1 MTILLFLS
9 AFALSSIAAYYAIMG
24 LMAIFSGAAMSIAVM
39 GGALEVSK
47 LVVASWLY
55 RNWKETTFLLKT
67 YFIIAI
73 LVLMTLTSM
82 GIFGYLSKAHSDQ
95 GMVTGDVQAK
105 IEIIDQKIAYQKEI
119 IKDARTILDQLD
131 QQIQKYT
138 DLGAVSRGVKARAD
152 QRGDREA
159 AYKSIETA
167 QATIAKLNDEKAPLA
182 QEARKVDAEVG
193 PIRYVAALIY
203 NDNTD
208 ASTLEK
214 AVRVMIL
221 MIVGVFDPLAVLMFI
236 AFNQSSLRSIEE
248 PIQAQREEVETEEF
262 AIVEI
267 KDEDKKLED
276 VVQSDTPDEVP
287 VVAESSP
294 EVKKN

>member
-95 GMVTGDVQAK
+95 GMITGDVQAK

-119 IKDARTILDQLD
+119 INDARSILDQLD

-167 QATIAKLNDEKAPLA
+167 QSEITKLNDEKAPLA

-208 ASTLEK
+208 TSTLEK
-214 AVRVMIL
+214 AVRIMIL

-236 AFNQSSLRSIEE
+236 GYNQSAMRNIKRIEE
-248 PIQAQREEVETEEF
+248 PIQKETESEEHV
-262 AIVEI
+262 IIET

-276 VVQSDTPDEVP
+276 VVQSDIPAEVP
-287 VVAESSP
+287 VVAEILP